1 MGMAVKRGCLPWT
14 TQYISVV
21 YDTSKCTNDK
31 SCSLRNA
38 TYMDHKKAD
47 GLIVRGKKRPTT
59 VYGKDMYAYTSL

>member
-21 YDTSKCTNDK
+21 YDTSKFTNDK
-31 SCSLRNA
+31 SCSLGNA
-38 TYMDHKKAD
+38 TYMDHKKAE
-47 GLIVRGKKRPTT
+47 KPTT